1 MMRSKVK
8 RSPYS
13 SQLRWAAVKADGTF
27 FQVATGEVLTWRS
40 HHRALLCCDPDERV
54 VRVRV
59 TVEVV
64 E

>member
-1 MMRSKVK
+1 MRSKAK

-27 FQVATGEVLTWRS
+27 YQVATGDVFTWRS
-40 HHRALLCCDPDERV
+40 RHRARLCRDPGERV